1 MRRPQLN
8 FRTLSNTA
16 LDRSGG
22 RMFCNLIGPGEGGV
36 KSRRPVK
43 SDVGRRLRSNDK
55 WIKKNYTSKEMS
67 EARSNIAD
75 RRAFVYEYS
84 YF

>member
-22 RMFCNLIGPGEGGV
+22 RMFCKSGEGGV